1 MKRTALIVIVF
12 VVCTAVALVFM
23 TKSNAAD
30 DKTLLVLAGA
40 TKLASLMIAAI
51 FSFRSAQL
59 LGQGNPARQPWLIL
73 GGGLTAM
80 SIGQALLLKYQF
92 TTGKTPFPSPADFFF
107 VLSYP
112 FIIFALVQFALTY
125 TRSGFA
131 AGGLKVF
138 AVVMVVVA
146 GAIAWPILQPVA
158 HMPAAPMEKAL
169 NLVYPSLDLLLMVP
183 IAVLLRITSRFRG
196 GAVWPI
202 WLSLLV
208 GFVFTAA
215 GDILFAYLSALGHN
229 ELDPLIHAMFI
240 IAYGNLAWG
249 ALFQERLLTA

>member
-1 MKRTALIVIVF
+1 MKRTALIGIVF
-12 VVCTAVALVFM
+12 VVCTAVAVLFLLN
-23 TKSNAAD
+23 KGAAD
-30 DKTLLVLAGA
+30 DRTLLTVAGM
-40 TKLASLMIAAI
+40 TKLASLVIAAI
-51 FSFRSAQL
+51 FSIRSAHL
-59 LGQGNPARQPWLIL
+59 LGKGNPARMPWFIL
-73 GGGLTAM
+73 GAGLTAM
-80 SIGQALLLKYQF
+80 SLGQALLLFYQF
-92 TTGKTPFPSPADFFF
+92 TTGKSPFPSPADFWF

-112 FIIFALVQFALTY
+112 LIIFALVQFALTY
-125 TRSGFA
+125 TRSGFSS
-131 AGGLKVF
+131 GNLKIF
-138 AVVMVVVA
+138 AVVIFIVA
-146 GAIAWPILQPVA
+146 AAVAWPILQPVA
-158 HMPAAPMEKAL
+158 HMRAAPMEKAL
-169 NLVYPSLDLLLMVP
+169 NLAYPSLDLLLMVP

-229 ELDPLIHAMFI
+229 ELDPLIHATFI

>member
-1 MKRTALIVIVF
+1 MKRNALIVIVF
-12 VVCTAVALVFM
+12 IICSTVAIVFIA
-23 TKSNAAD
+23 NAAAVQN
-30 DKTLLVLAGA
+30 KMLLLLAGV
-40 TKLASLMIAAI
+40 TKLGSLMIAAI

-59 LGQGNPARQPWLIL
+59 LGEGNPARRPWMIL
-73 GGGLTAM
+73 GAGLTAM
-80 SIGQALLLKYQF
+80 SLGQGLLVFYQY
-92 TTGKTPFPSPADFFF
+92 TTGKTPFPSPADFWF

-112 FIIFALVQFALTY
+112 LIIFALIQFALTY
-125 TRSGFA
+125 TRSGF
-131 AGGLKVF
+131 GSNGLSVF
-138 AVVMVVVA
+138 AVVIFIIFA
-146 GAIAWPILQPVA
+146 AIAWPILQPVA

-169 NLVYPSLDLLLMVP
+169 NLAYPSLDLLLMVP

-229 ELDPLIHAMFI
+229 ELDPMIHAMYVV
-240 IAYGNLAWG
+240 AYGNLAWG

>member
-1 MKRTALIVIVF
+1 MKRTALIAIVF
-12 VVCTAVALVFM
+12 VVCTAVAALFLA
-23 TKSNAAD
+23 TKGAATD
-30 DKTLLVLAGA
+30 RTMLTIAGV
-40 TKLASLMIAAI
+40 TKLASLVIAAV
-51 FSFRSAQL
+51 FSFRCAHL
-59 LGQGNPARQPWLIL
+59 LGKGNPARQPWFLL
-73 GGGLTAM
+73 GAGLAAM
-80 SIGQALLLKYQF
+80 SIGQAILVSYQF
-92 TTGKTPFPSPADFFF
+92 MTSKTPFPSPADFWF
-107 VLSYP
+107 VLAYP
-112 FIIFALVQFALTY
+112 LIIFALVQFALTY
-125 TRSGFA
+125 SRGGFA
-131 AGGLKVF
+131 TGNLKVF
-138 AVVMVVVA
+138 AVVIFVIA

-202 WLSLLV
+202 WLSLLM

-229 ELDPLIHAMFI
+229 ELDALIHAMFI